1 MRGGAKCCDILTMEK
16 LLTIIIPTYNMETL
30 LDHCLIS
37 LVLDTKELRE
47 KLDVIV
53 IIDGATDRSS
63 EIAHQYAERYPEMF
77 SVIDKENGNYGSCIN
92 AALPRVQGKY
102 VRILDA
108 DDSYYTKELP
118 AYLDVLEQQ
127 DVDLVLTDYEK
138 VNEKGRTTCVVRL
151 PFVAEKVFSFE
162 ELTAYEPIVMHAVA
176 YRSNIFKR
184 ICYHQTE
191 GVSYTDQEWIF
202 HPMTE
207 VHSVYYHN
215 HIIYKYL
222 VGRDGQT
229 VSPQEIMKRLP
240 HIEKGLWTMMKDY
253 QDTSET
259 NSAYKYMSYAIK
271 RRTIRLYVWAFDKNA
286 TFNLVAFD
294 KRFKCDYPLLYKKAG
309 SYTVPVGVFNM
320 QMPIIK
326 MWRRVK
332 SKKGMYLFPLY
343 DLHVIANRLK

>member
-1 MRGGAKCCDILTMEK
+1 MEA
-16 LLTIIIPTYNMETL
+16 L
-30 LDHCLIS
+30 LDQCLTS
-37 LVLDTKELRE
+37 LVLEKKELRE

-53 IIDGATDRSS
+53 VIDGATDRSS
-63 EIAHQYAERYPEMF
+63 EIAHRYADRYPELF

-108 DDSYYTKELP
+108 DDSYCTKELP

-127 DVDLVLTDYEK
+127 DVDLVFTDYEK

-151 PFVAEKVFSFE
+151 PFVAGEVFTFE
-162 ELTAYEPIVMHAVA
+162 DLSAYKSIVMHAVS
-176 YRSNIFKR
+176 YRTDIFKR
-184 ICYHQTE
+184 IHYHQTE

-207 VHSVYYHN
+207 VHTIYYHN
-215 HIIYKYL
+215 QVIYKYL

-229 VSPQEIMKRLP
+229 VSPQEILKRLP
-240 HIEKGLWTMMKDY
+240 HIEKGLWSMMKVY
-253 QDTSET
+253 QDTPET
-259 NSAYKYMSYAIK
+259 NAAYKYMSYAIK
-271 RRTIRLYVWAFDKNA
+271 RRTIRLYVWALDKSA
-286 TFNLVAFD
+286 ALDLIAFD
-294 KRFKCDYPLLYKKAG
+294 KRFKSDYPLLYEKAN
-309 SYTVPVGVFNM
+309 SYIVPVGVLNL

-332 SKKGMYLFPLY
+332 SKRGLYLFPLY